1 MINFGQIISGYTEI
15 SLKGKKGDKIVAHHK
30 ESLDSDGNF
39 SPENDNQTLAYILN
53 GEKEEIL

>member
-1 MINFGQIISGYTEI
+1 VINFGQIISGYTEI

-39 SPENDNQTLAYILN
+39 FPENDNQTLAYILN
-53 GEKEEIL
+53 GEKE